1 MIATMWAIPAALFE
15 FELRINLT
23 TNMARFAGCCPSV
36 DFDYLGAS
44 IAGNPFQDGYKLC
57 ERKVGYLPSPK
68 TFHRIQAQVLNT
80 DDGVFYN
87 QEVCQLKKPVSA
99 TVADL
104 LVYLVEV
111 PDGQLPVMT
120 AFLAA

>member
-1 MIATMWAIPAALFE
+1 MIATTRAIPAALLE
-15 FELRINLT
+15 CKARIYLT
-23 TNMARFAGCCPSV
+23 ANMTRLAGGGPFV
-36 DFDYLGAS
+36 DFDDLGTS
-44 IAGNPFQDGYKLC
+44 IAGNPFQDSNELC